1 MNQHAHSRQSMSRF
15 AVQARGEGGFGLVDA
30 LVAVGLLGIALMPLA
45 YIQSSGARNGFA
57 SYEMVAAS
65 ALAFDLVDRISTIPY
80 QDPRLAP
87 TDGYVVPDATLSNAN
102 PLAADG
108 TNWTSCG
115 PWTLGS
121 TPKCGFAR
129 TIKVTANTPLA
140 NAKRVDVQVNWSEYG
155 INRKFILST
164 IKAVGS

>member
-1 MNQHAHSRQSMSRF
+1 M
-15 AVQARGEGGFGLVDA
+15 DA
-30 LVAVGLLGIALMPLA
+30 LVAVGLLSIALMPLA

-65 ALAFDLVDRISTIPY
+65 ALAFDLVDRVATIPY

-87 TDGYVVPDATLSNAN
+87 TSGYAVPDATLSNAN
-102 PLAADG
+102 PLAASG
-108 TNWTSCG
+108 ANWSSCG

-129 TIKVTANTPLA
+129 TMRITANTPIP
-140 NAKRVDVQVNWSEYG
+140 NAKQIDVRVSWSEYG
-155 INRKFILST
+155 VNRTFTLST